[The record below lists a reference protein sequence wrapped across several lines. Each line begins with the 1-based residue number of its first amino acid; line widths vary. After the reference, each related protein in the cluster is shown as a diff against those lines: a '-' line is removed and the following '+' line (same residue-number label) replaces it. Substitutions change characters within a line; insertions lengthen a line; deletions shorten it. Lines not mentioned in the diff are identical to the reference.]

1 MTDPY
6 QSPTSN
12 PLNPEI
18 PSSAS
23 DLEIP
28 GLSNAQYP
36 LKVSFKI
43 IAIAPQLTITD
54 ATGRSLIYVKQK
66 LFKFKEKVEI
76 FSDSTKTTK
85 LGTIQANKVI
95 DWSARYFFGGP
106 DGREIGSVGRKG
118 MRSLW
123 KASYETFNPGDDTP
137 DYQISEENP
146 LAKIMDGLI
155 GEIPIL
161 GMASSYLFH
170 PKYSATQH
178 SNDEVVMRLS
188 KKPALWEGKFEL
200 EKFTTLTPQQE
211 LNLILSFTM
220 LLLLERGRG

>member
-1 MTDPY
+1 MQYKDLMTDPY
-6 QSPTSN
+6 QTPSAN

-18 PSSAS
+18 PASSS
-23 DLEIP
+23 DLDIP

-85 LGTIQANKVI
+85 LGTIQAHKVI
-95 DWSARYFFGGP
+95 DWSARYFFDGP
-106 DGREIGSVGRKG
+106 DGSEIGSVSRKG

-123 KASYETFNPGDDTP
+123 KASY
-137 DYQISEENP
+137 
-146 LAKIMDGLI
+146 
-155 GEIPIL
+155 
-161 GMASSYLFH
+161 
-170 PKYSATQH
+170 
-178 SNDEVVMRLS
+178 
-188 KKPALWEGKFEL
+188 
-200 EKFTTLTPQQE
+200 
-211 LNLILSFTM
+211 
-220 LLLLERGRG
+220 